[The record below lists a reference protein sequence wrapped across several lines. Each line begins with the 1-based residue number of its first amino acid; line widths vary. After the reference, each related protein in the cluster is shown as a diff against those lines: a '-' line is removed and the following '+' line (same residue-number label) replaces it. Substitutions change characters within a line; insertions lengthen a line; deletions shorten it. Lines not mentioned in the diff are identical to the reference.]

1 MPARSAAVDLY
12 RFSLPPRH
20 RAEPKWKPTQ
30 DTAVQQNHLNT
41 DYQNRIVSATARDL
55 LLATMMKLVAS
66 TLTLGVASA
75 AVRTDLRTDGVPV
88 TLMEPG
94 RENSNFDTFV

>member
-1 MPARSAAVDLY
+1 
-12 RFSLPPRH
+12 
-20 RAEPKWKPTQ
+20 
-30 DTAVQQNHLNT
+30 
-41 DYQNRIVSATARDL
+41 
-55 LLATMMKLVAS
+55 MMKLVAS